1 MRKGL
6 WLGAL
11 LTLVAVW
18 AIAAGTV
25 YSPVTA
31 LKVGG
36 GYGGSGVGG
45 DAAGA
50 TIEANGDIST
60 NGSATV
66 GGTVSGARVNT
77 TGGVHVGGT
86 SDPGTDNL
94 IVDGTSTLSGN
105 VTATLDVAVNGGDV
119 TSSGTTLNI
128 DPSGAGRLIIAES
141 SSQVYNTNGLCY
153 IYATQDAST
162 ASNISNG
169 LAFFRK
175 NGAATP
181 AHKNFGGIYCYSPTI
196 TDGAEVGR
204 LQIALMGGVTPG
216 TVEYS
221 AVDLTSTTLSTT
233 KNIDTPGTYQAGSGN
248 INLTNSTGNLLW
260 AAMETPTIKE
270 TLILTGAGGEP
281 TVTAGCYRT
290 PLLETP
296 TNKRCY
302 RALKFDD
309 ATDESACWNV
319 TTSPENCPTG
329 ATFIV
334 KVRWKAART
343 GNVCFAVSSVATG
356 HDDPYDAAKGT
367 AVTGTVAVTSV
378 GDEIVSSLGTMTP
391 GGSFQA
397 GDSLYVEAMRD
408 ANNAA
413 DTLADAVAGD
423 ESGDIEILGV
433 SLDYTPRV
441 S

>member
-6 WLGAL
+6 WLGVLVA
-11 LTLVAVW
+11 LVAVG
-18 AIAAGTV
+18 ALAAGTV
-25 YSPVTA
+25 YTPFTA
-31 LKVGG
+31 LKIGG

-50 TIEANGDIST
+50 TIDANGDIST
-60 NGSATV
+60 NGNATV

-94 IVDGTSTLSGN
+94 IVDGTSNFSGLTTVSANTMLRSGN
-105 VTATLDVAVNGGDV
+105 GIGLRVGADSAAYTVTDATNKYFRIGVNHYTNAEEPSALIYAINDNSNNTIYIGGASSVMNSATEIDVYTAANNTTTSGTLRTRVDSAGKFTAYYDATVAGILRLGSGPVAVN
-119 TSSGTTLNI
+119 
-128 DPSGAGRLIIAES
+128 
-141 SSQVYNTNGLCY
+141 
-153 IYATQDAST
+153 
-162 ASNISNG
+162 
-169 LAFFRK
+169 
-175 NGAATP
+175 
-181 AHKNFGGIYCYSPTI
+181 
-196 TDGAEVGR
+196 
-204 LQIALMGGVTPG
+204 
-216 TVEYS
+216 
-221 AVDLTSTTLSTT
+221 
-233 KNIDTPGTYQAGSGN
+233 
-248 INLTNSTGNLLW
+248 NSTGNLLW
-260 AAMETPTIKE
+260 AAMETPTVKE

-329 ATFIV
+329 ATFTV

-397 GDSLYVEAMRD
+397 GDSLYVEVMRD
-408 ANNAA
+408 ANNVA
-413 DTLADAVAGD
+413 DTVADAVEGD
-423 ESGDIEILGV
+423 ESGDVEILGL
-433 SLDYTPRV
+433 SLDYVGRV
-441 S
+441 N